1 MTEEQLREIVG
12 RLASYDAVAKDIGS
26 CGDGYCVVLHQKGQH
41 TNGGCR
47 CSDDRNKA
55 RRMMAVGDRLAK
67 AVRAA
72 LSQEKGR

>member
-1 MTEEQLREIVG
+1 MTDEQLREIAD
-12 RLASYDAVAKDIGS
+12 RLAHYDAVARDIGS

-47 CSDDRNKA
+47 CSDDRMKA
-55 RRMMAVGDRLAK
+55 RRMMAAGDSLAK

-72 LSQEKGR
+72 LTEKGR